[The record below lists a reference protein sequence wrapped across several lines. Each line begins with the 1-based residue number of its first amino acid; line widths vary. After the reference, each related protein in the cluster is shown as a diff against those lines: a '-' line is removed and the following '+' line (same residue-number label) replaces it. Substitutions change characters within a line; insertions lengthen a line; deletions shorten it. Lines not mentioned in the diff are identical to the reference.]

1 VTVANDWEQLG
12 RTAYE
17 AYAEAVGGV
26 TVAGQ
31 EMWSWADMR
40 QGRPDVADAWVAS
53 ARAVAF
59 EVEV

>member
-1 VTVANDWEQLG
+1 MANNWEELG

-17 AYAEAVGGV
+17 AYAEATGGV

-31 EMWSWADMR
+31 AMWSWSEMR
-40 QGRPDVADAWVAS
+40 QGRPDIADAWVAS
-53 ARAVAF
+53 ARAVAS